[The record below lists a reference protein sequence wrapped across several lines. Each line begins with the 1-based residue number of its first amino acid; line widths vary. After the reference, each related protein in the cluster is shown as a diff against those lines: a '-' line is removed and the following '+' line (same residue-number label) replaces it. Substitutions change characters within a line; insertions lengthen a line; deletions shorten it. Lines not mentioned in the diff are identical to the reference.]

1 MNSKGGKEAEERII
15 SAIDRT
21 NPNKPIIS
29 FTEPLNFKHF
39 SGIQTLSATDFIEMR
54 AEVALLTR
62 NVVFR
67 GDPETSAAN
76 QFGAHIM
83 LSGQRRQA
91 GQPESVI
98 GRFSNVELFHVG
110 QAFRLGIYN

>member
-1 MNSKGGKEAEERII
+1 MINLFIKPGSNLIGGFDPSEFAV
-15 SAIDRT
+15 
-21 NPNKPIIS
+21 
-29 FTEPLNFKHF
+29 
-39 SGIQTLSATDFIEMR
+39 QTCFLGRYGPEMGTD
-54 AEVALLTR
+54 
-62 NVVFR
+62 
-67 GDPETSAAN
+67 

-110 QAFRLGIYN
+110 QAFRLGIFN